1 MRLDQ
6 GFSGT
11 ERPKGRS
18 AVSASALATSPS
30 AATGHPS
37 TADLMDRQLEAHRQ
51 EQRFDP
57 KEIRLSEAG
66 HCSRR
71 QTLRILGYEADG
83 TTLDQQAIFDF
94 GHEQEEH
101 IADLWRVLY
110 PGEGEVQREV
120 EVVSP
125 FGTGHMDVWI
135 TPIRHYVECKT
146 TKKKSVPYLPL
157 EEHVDQVTLYEH
169 YHILP
174 TGGGTAEVAYKVK
187 ETGRVLSFPVVYD
200 PKRAK
205 RLIARLQAV
214 KDAVA
219 FGSPLPMQRG
229 MSLDQ
234 FPCGWEGDDGKLV
247 TCPFWRHCWTAEAQ
261 ETTREP
267 ATVDLL
273 ARLKAAEDG
282 QREAKKAQDER
293 EHERNLL
300 REAVLKI
307 MSVDGVTND
316 TGWTVLVAGGI
327 EAAIKPK
334 AGRTTYDGRAA
345 IAAGVV
351 TEEAFAP
358 FVHRGEPQTM
368 WAVRDLAALKTKV
381 GKGA

>member
-1 MRLDQ
+1 MRVDHD
-6 GFSGT
+6 FSGAARSVGPAAMSAT
-11 ERPKGRS
+11 APVARPP
-18 AVSASALATSPS
+18 AAL
-30 AATGHPS
+30 GHPG
-37 TADLMDRQLEAHRQ
+37 TAELMDRHLEARRN

-57 KEIRLSEAG
+57 REIRLSEAG

-71 QTLRILGYEADG
+71 QTLRILGYDEDP
-83 TTLDQQAIFDF
+83 TTLDQEAIFDF

-101 IADLWRVLY
+101 MADLWRALY

-120 EVVSP
+120 EVHSP

-135 TPIRHYVECKT
+135 APIRHYVECKT
-146 TKKKSVPYLPL
+146 TKKKSIPYLPL

-169 YHILP
+169 FSILP
-174 TGGGTAEVAYKVK
+174 TGGGTAEIAYKIK

-200 PKRAK
+200 RKRAE
-205 RLIARLQAV
+205 RLVARLQAV

-219 FGSPLPMQRG
+219 FGSPLPMERG

-234 FPCGWEGDDGKLV
+234 FPCGWEGDDGRLV

-267 ATVDLL
+267 ATAKLL

-282 QREAKKAQDER
+282 YRAAKKAEEEEER
-293 EHERNLL
+293 ERNLL
-300 REAVLKI
+300 RQAVLKI
-307 MSVDGVTND
+307 MAVDGVTND
-316 TGWTVLVAGGI
+316 TGWTVLVAGGV

-351 TEEAFAP
+351 TEKAFAP

-368 WAVRDLAALKTKV
+368 WAVRDLVALKAKL
-381 GKGA
+381 KGA